1 MTQQTQDKAGFRW
14 QPNLGVLIFVAVFL
28 PLTIALG
35 FWQLSREAEKQA
47 LLDEYREREVAVPV
61 ALSTV
66 DAEADHQYRRVRARG
81 IFLNEFT
88 VLLENRVRQGK
99 PGFEVVT
106 LFKVEDNGA
115 PIWVNRGWIAGY
127 LERARLPEVPVVTG
141 SVEIFGHLYRPL
153 KEPFVVGD
161 EVWRSRW
168 PQVLQNLDMTALAER
183 LKMAPSPYQLR
194 LDQGSSGALQSGWD
208 VVNVMPEKHRGY
220 AVQWFA
226 MAFALA
232 VLAIFANSNLA
243 IWLFGKKA
251 EESQER

>member
-1 MTQQTQDKAGFRW
+1 MTQQTQDREGFRW
-14 QPNLGVLIFVAVFL
+14 QPNVGVLIFVAVFL

-47 LLDEYREREVAVPV
+47 LLDEYRAREVAVPV
-61 ALSTV
+61 ALGSL
-66 DAEADHQYRRVRARG
+66 DATGDHQYRRVRVRG
-81 IFLNEFT
+81 SFNNEFT

-115 PIWVNRGWIAGY
+115 LLWVNRGWIAGY
-127 LERARLPEVPVVTG
+127 LERDRLPEVPVMTG
-141 SVEIFGHLYRPL
+141 SAEIFGHLYRPL

-161 EVWRSRW
+161 EVWRSQW
-168 PQVLQNLDMTALAER
+168 PQVLQNLDTAALAER
-183 LKMAPSPYQLR
+183 LKLAPFPYQLR
-194 LDQGSSGALQSGWD
+194 LDQGSRGALLPGWE
-208 VVNVMPEKHRGY
+208 VVNVTPEKHRGY

-251 EESQER
+251 QESQER

>member
-1 MTQQTQDKAGFRW
+1 MTQQTQDKAAFRW
-14 QPNLGVLIFVAVFL
+14 QPNVGVLIFVAVFL

-47 LLDEYREREVAVPV
+47 LLDEYRAREVAAPV
-61 ALSTV
+61 VLSTL
-66 DAEADHQYRRVRARG
+66 DAKADQQYRRVRVRG
-81 IFLNEFT
+81 AFLNEYT

-127 LERARLPEVPVVTG
+127 LERARLPEVPEVTG
-141 SVEIFGHLYRPL
+141 SAEIFGHLYRPL
-153 KEPFVVGD
+153 KEPFVVGE
-161 EVWRSRW
+161 EVWRSQW
-168 PQVLQNLDMTALAER
+168 PQVLQNLDMAALAEH

-194 LDQGSSGALQSGWD
+194 LDQGSRGALQTGWD
-208 VVNVMPEKHRGY
+208 VVNLMPEIHRGY

-226 MAFALA
+226 MAIAL
-232 VLAIFANSNLA
+232 VILAMFANSNLA
-243 IWLFGKKA
+243 TRLFGKKSQQ
-251 EESQER
+251 SQER